1 MDRQIQIHWTQDY
14 RFRHLRS
21 PPAWYHRR
29 SVPFW
34 TPQPSARMEKQASF
48 ERKGQWQWQGADNAS
63 SSFNESCLEAT
74 CWPCGLYARTVM
86 RLHSALAGHDAEY
99 TGDLGLCNAD
109 CTQYAACL
117 PFYGFFVSRLQTTIR
132 SFYGIGGKNH
142 SDWYDGCCCPCV
154 TLIRSEQEILLRER
168 QYKRLRSLHDCSSAS
183 SQYQSQTPMTYDSS
197 PVKSSTAQTKSS
209 SSPTK
214 SSTAPTPSLSPPVN
228 WVNSA
233 SLGQRLLP
241 RLAAPCPRVAG
252 GDSTTAMGGRV
263 SEHST
268 PVGATAPF
276 GLSIVE
282 SKSMKQPRKK
292 STAANGS
299 KTVDVPV
306 IHYLDNEWYMVPVS
320 QAAQTRWDAKER
332 RRPSGAADGTCKGD
346 EAKIPRKPVPIAA
359 TLMGRHS
366 LSQHELVSMGASSP
380 PKPTCSDEEDKTS
393 QISPRRQLDGL
404 EEDASVGS
412 KRWPRSEETAKA
424 DGPSRPHAVAHDATG
439 EQVGPRSKTLEGG
452 VENDGASHEAKP
464 AVLEA
469 SKDVEYEEAPRRP
482 VADTKD

>member
-1 MDRQIQIHWTQDY
+1 MDRQVQIHWTQDY

-29 SVPFW
+29 TSPFW
-34 TPQPSARMEKQASF
+34 TPQPSARMEKQAAF

-99 TGDLGLCNAD
+99 TGDLGFCNAD
-109 CTQYAACL
+109 CTQFAACL

-132 SFYGIGGKNH
+132 SFYGISGRNH

-154 TLIRSEQEILLRER
+154 TLVRSEQEILLRER
-168 QYKRLRSLHDCSSAS
+168 QYKRLRSLHDSSSAS

-214 SSTAPTPSLSPPVN
+214 SSSAPTQTLSPPVQ
-228 WVNSA
+228 WGNSA
-233 SLGQRLLP
+233 SLAQRPSP
-241 RLAAPCPRVAG
+241 RQAAPCSRMAG
-252 GDSTTAMGGRV
+252 GDSMTAMGRPMREGSAPGR
-263 SEHST
+263 
-268 PVGATAPF
+268 ATAPF
-276 GLSIVE
+276 GLSVGE
-282 SKSMKQPRKK
+282 AKLMKQPRGNP
-292 STAANGS
+292 AAVNAS

-320 QAAQTRWDAKER
+320 QSAQTQGDAKKR
-332 RRPSGAADGTCKGD
+332 RASSAAADGTCRAD
-346 EAKIPRKPVPIAA
+346 QAIPRKPVPITA
-359 TLMGRHS
+359 TLIGRHS
-366 LSQHELVSMGASSP
+366 LSQHELVSMGVSSA
-380 PKPTCSDEEDKTS
+380 PKPRCSDEDETS
-393 QISPRRQLDGL
+393 QISPRRLLHRL
-404 EEDASVGS
+404 EEDGSVTGQES
-412 KRWPRSEETAKA
+412 PRDEQTAEAEE
-424 DGPSRPHAVAHDATG
+424 PSRPPAVAHDATV
-439 EQVGPRSKTLEGG
+439 EQVGPTSKTLDSG
-452 VENDGASHEAKP
+452 VKVDAASHEAKP
-464 AVLEA
+464 AALEA
-469 SKDVEYEEAPRRP
+469 SKDVEFEEAPRRP